1 MEAGCKNAKG
11 WIGPV
16 SALQSKL
23 YVDFSRDENA
33 ESAADGI
40 VNEFRKQVSQTVSE
54 RLKEPQ
60 PPKKPLSTMAQL
72 RENKGSLLFLF
83 LLLLLLLLLI

>member
-1 MEAGCKNAKG
+1 MEAECKNAKG

-23 YVDFSRDENA
+23 YVDFTTDQGA
-33 ESAADGI
+33 EAAADSI
-40 VNEFRKQVSQTVSE
+40 VNEFRKQVSETVSE

-60 PPKKPLSTMAQL
+60 PPKRPLSLTQL
-72 RENKGSLLFLF
+72 RENKKSFVM
-83 LLLLLLLLLI
+83 LLLLLLPLLILM